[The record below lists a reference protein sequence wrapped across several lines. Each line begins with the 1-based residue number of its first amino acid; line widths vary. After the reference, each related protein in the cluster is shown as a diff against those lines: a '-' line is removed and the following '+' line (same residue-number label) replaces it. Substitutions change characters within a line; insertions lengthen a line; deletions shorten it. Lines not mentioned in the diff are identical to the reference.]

1 MSSEGFGYEEEGAG
15 TLLLVEVQESK
26 RGDKAPREAPSWRK
40 EAVAGRV
47 LSEGGRGLPM
57 PGGGQEWPDM
67 G

>member
-40 EAVAGRV
+40 EAV
-47 LSEGGRGLPM
+47 LEGS
-57 PGGGQEWPDM
+57 
-67 G
+67 